1 MNTPTPLSWL
11 LQASPQQLSAF
22 CEHNPALVTLL
33 FDSWQKFQQEHADL
47 FVQAAF
53 AAAEPYAPGFSP
65 DDLSHS
71 PITPEEMAEFLR
83 VFDSKQ
89 TRGQIFPQDIEI
101 IEQDWEILD
110 SE

>member
-1 MNTPTPLSWL
+1 M
-11 LQASPQQLSAF
+11 
-22 CEHNPALVTLL
+22 
-33 FDSWQKFQQEHADL
+33 

-53 AAAEPYAPGFSP
+53 ATAEPYAPGFSP

-101 IEQDWEILD
+101 REQDWEIVDL
-110 SE
+110 E

>member
-1 MNTPTPLSWL
+1 MNNPTSLSWL
-11 LQASPQQLSAF
+11 LQASPQQISAF
-22 CEHNPALVTLL
+22 CEHNPVLVTLL
-33 FDSWQKFQQEHADL
+33 FESWQKFQQERSDL

-53 AAAEPYAPGFSP
+53 SAAEPYAPGFSP

-71 PITPEEMAEFLR
+71 SISPEEMAEFLR

-89 TRGQIFPQDIEI
+89 TRGQIFSQDIEI
-101 IEQDWEILD
+101 IEQNWEILD